1 MTFNLTPADHQAIA
15 DLENVMLIL
24 LFERE
29 KDKSS
34 FSAETIAY
42 IESVLDKFGPVFEEQ
57 KGDQLAFAQ
66 TAKSFLSAL
75 LAHQPFREFVDI
87 SDDAYVE
94 NQTRYLS
101 PKETEI
107 IRQATEQAINQ
118 ILNHFEL
125 LTQQIDLDQ
134 KADIG
139 KQKNV

>member
-1 MTFNLTPADHQAIA
+1 MTFNLTPADCQAIA
-15 DLENVMLIL
+15 DLENVMVIL
-24 LFERE
+24 LLDRQN
-29 KDKSS
+29 DKSK
-34 FSAETIAY
+34 FTTETIAY
-42 IESVLDKFGPVFEEQ
+42 IESVLDKYGAVFEEQ
-57 KGDQLAFAQ
+57 KGDPLAFAQ

-75 LAHQPFREFVDI
+75 LANQPIREVVDI

>member
-75 LAHQPFREFVDI
+75 LAHQPFREFVRI
-87 SDDAYVE
+87 SDD
-94 NQTRYLS
+94 QTRDLS
-101 PKETEI
+101 AEETEK
-107 IRQATEQAINQ
+107 IRQTTDQFINQ

-125 LTQQIDLDQ
+125 LSQQVDLDQ
-134 KADIG
+134 KADID